1 MRHGADLAA
10 GDLSAVVIA
19 AQPVAAPPLA
29 PFAGLTSSATTQAL
43 SVWVESISNKVQPTT
58 VPGSTSSIYLE
69 GARRSVEAAQIIV
82 RANGSALTSVNLT
95 VGDLS
100 DGHGHT
106 LTRSNVTFFREYFIY
121 FTGVVEG
128 GTGQSA
134 GARQFAD
141 ERSQHRRST
150 DPIH

>member
-1 MRHGADLAA
+1 MFIRHLSTIIITCALVAA
-10 GDLSAVVIA
+10 ALPIG
-19 AQPVAAPPLA
+19 PVAAA
-29 PFAGLTSSATTQAL
+29 PRAL

-106 LTRSNVTFFREYFIY
+106 LTRSSVTFFREYFSSTSRASSRGNRAI
-121 FTGVVEG
+121 G
-128 GTGQSA
+128 
-134 GARQFAD
+134 RCPPI
-141 ERSQHRRST
+141 RRRTIPTS
-150 DPIH
+150 PIH